1 MHHVVDLELFEVG
14 FSMLYIS
21 CLNIIEICNYQLPE
35 N

>member
-14 FSMLYIS
+14 FSMLYIPH
-21 CLNIIEICNYQLPE
+21 LNIIEICNYQLHE